1 MGPRASKPRL
11 SKRDLKQ
18 TAKTSVKEEEAL
30 TDSTVLI
37 RNIVPNIELGRLL
50 NTVPL
55 LMHLSGPERD
65 KLAGALIEL
74 HFETD
79 KVVIPVGDVASDFYI
94 VREGE
99 ALLAYQLADTLVPV
113 VSLTVGDHFG
123 EHAILSNVPSPLSV
137 MAVTPLTVW
146 KLPRG
151 AFKTLLSPKHIDV
164 RFATRTVPEAPGTIL
179 RLRDPVPEHYEFLK
193 KVELLSSLTNAE
205 RGEVA
210 AALEPVS
217 FPPRTDIYLAGDP
230 ADALYLVVEGCVVLS
245 IESKQEEKESGE
257 AEALEDKGG
266 GSREVSE
273 VSTAGVEMRTEI
285 TRCIVG
291 EYFGERALIGQQTT
305 KVNATSAGK
314 PCKLLK
320 LGKAQFNLLAPL
332 VEMLKTKLVADETAG
347 LQLVGVDDWEWKKHE
362 VKLEELKELGL
373 LGTGGFGSVTLVQ
386 AKDGSSY
393 ALKAVSKQQVVQRKQ
408 KTHIW
413 NEKTILSRMDHPC
426 IVKLYNSFK
435 DKHYLYF
442 LLEPMLG
449 GELSSILKREKT
461 LEAPQARFYA
471 ASVVLA
477 FEYLHAQNLI
487 YRDLK
492 PENLLLDQFGLLKLA
507 DFGFC
512 KFVRNRTFT
521 VCGTPSYMAPEI
533 IAHKGYSKGVD
544 WWTVGILLFEML
556 AGHPPFQTPSGGDR
570 VQLYEEISKGT
581 FRVPAHFDA
590 DVKSLI
596 KGLLR
601 TRPHIRFGMN
611 KEGGARA
618 TDAIKNHPWFAGFDW
633 QALLWRKLKP
643 PFIPKVDGNTDT
655 GNFRSREF
663 KKKDFL
669 AYLDDG
675 TGWDQN
681 F

>member
-1 MGPRASKPRL
+1 
-11 SKRDLKQ
+11 
-18 TAKTSVKEEEAL
+18 
-30 TDSTVLI
+30 
-37 RNIVPNIELGRLL
+37 
-50 NTVPL
+50 
-55 LMHLSGPERD
+55 MHLSGPERD
-65 KLAGALIEL
+65 KLAGALIEIF
-74 HFETD
+74 FEPD
-79 KVVIPVGDVASDFYI
+79 KPVITVGDASSDFYI
-94 VREGE
+94 IRSGE
-99 ALLAYQLADTLVPV
+99 AILSYQQADALVPV
-113 VSLTVGDHFG
+113 VSLTAGDHFG
-123 EHAILSNVPSPLSV
+123 EQAILHNVPSPTAIT
-137 MAVTPLTVW
+137 AVTPLTVW

-151 AFKTLLSPKHIDV
+151 SFHTLLSPKHIDV
-164 RFATRTVPEAPGTIL
+164 RFATRGPPEGAVL
-179 RLRDPVPEHYEFLK
+179 RLRDPVPEHYEFLNK
-193 KVELLSSLTNAE
+193 IELCSSLTNAE

-210 AALEPVS
+210 AVLEPVS
-217 FPPRTDIYLAGDP
+217 YPPRTDIYLVGDP
-230 ADALYLVVEGCVVLS
+230 ADALYLVVEGCVILT
-245 IESKQEEKESGE
+245 IESKQDEKEKDAGE
-257 AEALEDKGG
+257 ADAGDDEA
-266 GSREVSE
+266 SE
-273 VSTAGVEMRTEI
+273 AVGMRTEI
-285 TRCIVG
+285 TRCTAG
-291 EYFGERALIGQQTT
+291 TYFGERALIGQLTT
-305 KVNATSAGK
+305 KVAATSAGK

-320 LGKAQFNLLAPL
+320 LGKAQFHLLNPL
-332 VEMLKTKLVADETAG
+332 VEMLKTKLVADETSG
-347 LQLVGVDDWEWKKHE
+347 LQLVGYDDWEWKKHE

-408 KTHIW
+408 KSHIW

-435 DKHYLYF
+435 DNHYLYF

-492 PENLLLDQFGLLKLA
+492 PENLLLDQYGLLKLA

-533 IAHKGYSKGVD
+533 IAHKGYGKGVD

-556 AGHPPFQTPSGGDR
+556 AGHPPFQAPSGGDR
-570 VQLYEEISKGT
+570 AQLYEEISKGT

-643 PFIPKVDGNTDT
+643 PFIPKVDGNADT
-655 GNFRSREF
+655 ANFRSREF
-663 KKKDFL
+663 KKKNFM
-669 AYLDDG
+669 AYHDDG